1 MPIKNYKGAGK
12 GRVRRDR
19 GFFFFLLLPS
29 VLTQQCLS
37 DRAAVWHDGIYF
49 VSSLIH
55 SDKALLWISMKDTRG
70 QIHEAQTNS
79 DCPVSL
85 LVFWYSDP
93 AWTECHVCHRGGR
106 KKKKKKRHI
115 LFYGNALPRKHL
127 IMKILTTH
135 CSCLLTNEWI
145 SHLCWDVCISEMF
158 CH

>member
-1 MPIKNYKGAGK
+1 MSAK
-12 GRVRRDR
+12 GRVRNQ
-19 GFFFFLLLPS
+19 GFFFFFLLPS

-70 QIHEAQTNS
+70 QIHKAQTNS

-93 AWTECHVCHRGGR
+93 PWTDCHVCHRGGR
-106 KKKKKKRHI
+106 EKKKGIFCSIETHCHA
-115 LFYGNALPRKHL
+115 NTWWWTHW
-127 IMKILTTH
+127 TTH

-145 SHLCWDVCISEMF
+145 SHLGLDVCISEMF

>member
-19 GFFFFLLLPS
+19 GFFFSLLLPS

-106 KKKKKKRHI
+106 EKKEKNGI
-115 LFYGNALPRKHL
+115 FCS
-127 IMKILTTH
+127 METH
-135 CSCLLTNEWI
+135 CHANTWWWRFWQRIARVCSPKNEFPT
-145 SHLCWDVCISEMF
+145 CVGMF
-158 CH
+158 A

>member
-106 KKKKKKRHI
+106 EKKKKAYFVLWKRI
-115 LFYGNALPRKHL
+115 ATQTLDDEDFDNALLVFAHQWMNFPL
-127 IMKILTTH
+127 VLG
-135 CSCLLTNEWI
+135 CLHKWNVL
-145 SHLCWDVCISEMF
+145 SLV
-158 CH
+158 